1 MRNSTALVLLLISV
15 ALVYTV
21 GFPYYDKIM
30 ILRTQSK
37 QYKESLEKIDA
48 LINTRND
55 LQAKYQNMPQ
65 DGVAKLEKVLPDNV
79 DTVNLAMNFDSI
91 AAKYGIS
98 LKKISTVDRID
109 ESGGVIVQSVGSG
122 SYQPVTVAFSF
133 TASYQDF
140 RDFINDIEQ
149 SLRITDIKS
158 VSFETSEN
166 GFYEF
171 SLAVQTYW
179 LKTE

>member
-1 MRNSTALVLLLISV
+1 MKNSTALILLLISV

-30 ILRTQSK
+30 ILRTQSA
-37 QYKESLEKIDA
+37 QYKNSLDQVDI
-48 LINTRND
+48 LIKKRND
-55 LQAKYQNMPQ
+55 LEAKYQNMPQ
-65 DGVAKLEKVLPDNV
+65 NEIAKLEKVLPDNV
-79 DTVNLAMNFDSI
+79 DTVNLAVNFDSI

-98 LKKISTVDRID
+98 IKKISTVDQVDQSGAAIVQD
-109 ESGGVIVQSVGSG
+109 SSGG
-122 SYQPVTVAFSF
+122 SYKPVTVIFSF
-133 TASYQDF
+133 TAPYEDF
-140 RDFINDIEQ
+140 RDFIGDIEQ

-158 VSFETSEN
+158 VSFESN
-166 GFYEF
+166 DDGLYEY